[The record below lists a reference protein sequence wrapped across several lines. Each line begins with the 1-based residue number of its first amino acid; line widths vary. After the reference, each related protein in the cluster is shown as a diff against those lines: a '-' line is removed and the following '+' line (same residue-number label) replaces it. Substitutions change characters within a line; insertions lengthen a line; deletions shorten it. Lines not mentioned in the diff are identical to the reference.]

1 MQETQQLNQ
10 SDAFKYMSVMV
21 LPFDFQA
28 PSEQHNPFDFNFE
41 KKLNSDQTYKQDFYT
56 NLAKITVN
64 SKNIVDDKYHWHV
77 KELMSTN
84 NVNDSAI
91 LRVFKINPG
100 LLDQDCDLL
109 INNKWLADFK
119 DSSYIVINDYAQI
132 GYFVF
137 AIKMKAEIGVTF
149 NELLQ
154 TDFFRFYT
162 NDKNSGAFK
171 YAMMKSDKASGQQ
184 VIDKSNKLTFEDI
197 ISLELAP
204 ICPYIQLRYQKPLL
218 LNLFA
223 STGVNPSNDVNAILY
238 YSLRN
243 QSVVQDS
250 SLNNHIVETGSG
262 VKMCI
267 LNEGSAVIDK
277 MFQNDFK
284 SDNYSA
290 FFNKYFPGFIYVL
303 NQREIMLQINQISS
317 KISVANIL
325 ECNNDIILELNQ
337 IKRRIDIYQF
347 KQMFYSV
354 SFYDELA
361 LFYSKLQSF
370 MNIDVLLHDNKE
382 CLNSIFIILEEDQS
396 SKQALIRKEQDE
408 KQKRR
413 DLWINATLTGIGCLG
428 LFSYFKDLIPF
439 SLDGQIN
446 NYLGHFS
453 LLYKLISAIAP
464 FILFIALVRI
474 MRKTDNR

>member
-1 MQETQQLNQ
+1 MTSNQ
-10 SDAFKYMSVMV
+10 
-21 LPFDFQA
+21 
-28 PSEQHNPFDFNFE
+28 
-41 KKLNSDQTYKQDFYT
+41 T
-56 NLAKITVN
+56 IT
-64 SKNIVDDKYHWHV
+64 
-77 KELMSTN
+77 
-84 NVNDSAI
+84 
-91 LRVFKINPG
+91 
-100 LLDQDCDLL
+100 LLFL
-109 INNKWLADFK
+109 
-119 DSSYIVINDYAQI
+119 
-132 GYFVF
+132 
-137 AIKMKAEIGVTF
+137 
-149 NELLQ
+149 
-154 TDFFRFYT
+154 
-162 NDKNSGAFK
+162 
-171 YAMMKSDKASGQQ
+171 
-184 VIDKSNKLTFEDI
+184 
-197 ISLELAP
+197 
-204 ICPYIQLRYQKPLL
+204 
-218 LNLFA
+218 
-223 STGVNPSNDVNAILY
+223 
-238 YSLRN
+238 
-243 QSVVQDS
+243 
-250 SLNNHIVETGSG
+250 
-262 VKMCI
+262 
-267 LNEGSAVIDK
+267 
-277 MFQNDFK
+277 
-284 SDNYSA
+284 
-290 FFNKYFPGFIYVL
+290 IYVL